1 MLEKIL
7 MNKANTMGAA
17 VLRAAA
23 AFAAVLAWGQGAA
36 STQPTPPPQICVDNQ
51 CTASLVSPPPSGGSG
66 SHVIK
71 WNPGHY
77 MGSNTVL
84 SASSTISKVQSE
96 MDDIN
101 NQDAIQGYRIFI
113 TWGALERAQGV
124 YDFSTID
131 AILNRLTTAYNKPK
145 RLALM
150 LWIYGQQAIRQNDSS
165 VIPMYIQQDPKYGA
179 SPVAGRYGWWGQ
191 ASGGASTGMYA
202 AAAYN
207 PAVMDRLIAL
217 VQALGKHL
225 DGNPYFEAF
234 DFQEDA
240 TIAQAA
246 SGMGSADPNYS
257 DAAWLAQLQRFLTAA
272 TAAFPHTSV
281 IMDNS
286 WFDRPASGVALEKW
300 MVANRVAPGSSDTWG
315 QSAIDSY
322 GTSHLSDGMQTLM
335 GTDQNGGLV
344 DLRPQT
350 RAMVQVE
357 GPDILGPYFGQY
369 GGPWSPADIVNAMN
383 QSYWA
388 SHVFWTHLFGTEVFR
403 GAGVLPQAKWTN
415 LAPTLAQHPLTH
427 TDYPPNY
434 P

>member
-1 MLEKIL
+1 

-17 VLRAAA
+17 VLRATA
-23 AFAAVLAWGQGAA
+23 AFAAVLAWAQGAA
-36 STQPTPPPQICVDNQ
+36 GTQPTPPPQICVDNE
-51 CTASLVSPPPSGGSG
+51 CTATLLPPPPSGGSG

-84 SASSTISKVQSE
+84 NANRSIGSVQSE

-113 TWGALERAQGV
+113 TWGALEPTQGN
-124 YDFSTID
+124 YDFSTVD

-145 RLALM
+145 RLVMM
-150 LWIYGQQAIRQNDSS
+150 LWIYGQGALGQNDSG
-165 VIPMYIQQDPKYGA
+165 VIPMYIQQGASYGA

-191 ASGGASTGMYA
+191 NSGGASTGMYA
-202 AAAYN
+202 VAAYN

-234 DFQEDA
+234 DLQEDA

-246 SGMGSADPNYS
+246 TGMGSTDPNYS
-257 DAAWLAQLQRFLTAA
+257 DAAWSTQLQRFLTAA

-286 WFDRPASGVALEKW
+286 WFDRPAPGVALEKW
-300 MVANRVAPGSSDTWG
+300 MVANRIAPGSSDVWG
-315 QSAIDSY
+315 QTGIDTY
-322 GTSHLSDGMQTLM
+322 GTSHLSDGIQTLM
-335 GTDQNGGLV
+335 GVDQNGGLV

-357 GPDILGPYFGQY
+357 GPDIFGPYFGHY
-369 GGPWSPADIVNAMN
+369 GGPWSPIDIVNALN

-388 SHVFWTHLFGTEVFR
+388 SHAFWTHLNGTEIFR
-403 GAGVLPQAKWTN
+403 GAPVLPAAKWSN
-415 LAPTLAQHPLTH
+415 LAPTLAAHPLTH

>member
-1 MLEKIL
+1 
-7 MNKANTMGAA
+7 MNKAASIMGAA
-17 VLRAAA
+17 VLQAMG
-23 AFAAVLAWGQGAA
+23 AFAAALAWGQGAA
-36 STQPTPPPQICVDNQ
+36 TTQPTAPPQICVDNQ
-51 CTASLVSPPPSGGSG
+51 CTATAVQAAVAGGSG
-66 SHVIK
+66 SHTIK

-84 SASSTISKVQSE
+84 KSSSTIGNVQAE
-96 MDDIN
+96 MDDLDH
-101 NQDAIQGYRIFI
+101 QDAIQGYRIFI

-145 RLALM
+145 RLVMM
-150 LWIYGQQAIRQNDSS
+150 LWIYGQGAIKQNDSA
-165 VIPMYIQQDPKYGA
+165 VIPLYIQQGSSYGA

-191 ASGGASTGMYA
+191 NSGGASTGMYA
-202 AAAYN
+202 TAAYN

-234 DFQEDA
+234 DMQEDA

-246 SGMGSADPNYS
+246 TGLGSADPNYS
-257 DAAWLAQLQRFLTAA
+257 DAAWLAQLKRFLTAA

-286 WFDRPASGVALEKW
+286 WFDRPASGVALQQW
-300 MVANRVAPGSSDTWG
+300 MVDNRIAPGSSDIWG
-315 QSAIDSY
+315 QSAIDTY
-322 GTSHLSDGMQTLM
+322 GTTHLSDGMQTLM
-335 GTDQNGGLV
+335 GVDPNGGRV
-344 DLRPQT
+344 DLRPKT

-357 GPDILGPYFGQY
+357 GPDIFGPYFGNY
-369 GGPWSPADIVNAMN
+369 GGPWAAPDIVNALN

-388 SHVFWTHLFGTEVFR
+388 SHAFWTHLFGTEIFR
-403 GAGVLPQAKWTN
+403 GAAVPPGAKWKN
-415 LAPTLAQHPLTH
+415 LAPTLATNPLIH
-427 TDYPPNY
+427 TDYPANY

>member
-1 MLEKIL
+1 M
-7 MNKANTMGAA
+7 MNKANTMAAA
-17 VLRAAA
+17 VLRATA
-23 AFAAVLAWGQGAA
+23 AFAAVLVWGQGSA

-51 CTASLVSPPPSGGSG
+51 CTATLLPPPPSGGSG

-84 SASSTISKVQSE
+84 NANRSIGSVQAE

-113 TWGALERAQGV
+113 TWGALEPTQGN
-124 YDFSTID
+124 YDFSTVD

-145 RLALM
+145 RLVMM
-150 LWIYGQQAIRQNDSS
+150 LWIYGQGALGQNDSG
-165 VIPMYIQQDPKYGA
+165 VIPMYIQQGASYGA

-191 ASGGASTGMYA
+191 NSGGASTGLYA
-202 AAAYN
+202 VAAYN

-234 DFQEDA
+234 DLQEDA

-246 SGMGSADPNYS
+246 TGMGSSDPNYS
-257 DAAWLAQLQRFLTAA
+257 DAGWLAQLQRFLTAA

-286 WFDRPASGVALEKW
+286 WFDRPAPGVALEKW
-300 MVANRVAPGSSDTWG
+300 MVANRIAPGSSDVWG
-315 QSAIDSY
+315 ETGIDTY
-322 GTSHLSDGMQTLM
+322 GTSHLSDGIQTLM
-335 GTDQNGGLV
+335 GVDQNGGLV

-357 GPDILGPYFGQY
+357 GPDIFGPYFGHY
-369 GGPWSPADIVNAMN
+369 GGPWAPVDIVNALN

-388 SHVFWTHLFGTEVFR
+388 SHAFWTHLNGTEIFR
-403 GAGVLPQAKWTN
+403 GAPVVPAAKWSN
-415 LAPTLAQHPLTH
+415 LAPALAAHPLIH